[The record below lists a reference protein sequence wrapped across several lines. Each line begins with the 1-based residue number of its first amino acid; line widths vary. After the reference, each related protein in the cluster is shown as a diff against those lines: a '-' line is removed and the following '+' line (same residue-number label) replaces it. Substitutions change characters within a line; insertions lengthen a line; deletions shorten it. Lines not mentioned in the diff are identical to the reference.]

1 MPSHKRLSVVYLLD
15 DTVLFGG
22 VKVILHQANLLADR
36 GHRVIVVSRGSSPDW
51 FQLRAEFRQVS
62 TFTRDTTPPADVTV
76 ATYWTTIA
84 PALEAARGEVAHY
97 CQGYEATYTHNT
109 ADHPAIVE
117 AYRKPVPA
125 LVVSQHLGQ
134 LLRENFGRPY
144 HLVVQP
150 LESFWKVGVRSRLKR
165 GACAAPRVLVVGPWE
180 GDWKGVP
187 TALAA
192 IDHMRRAG
200 CDARLIRLSQYPLS
214 RTERSQ
220 LTPDEYHCHIPPE
233 EVAPLVRSCD
243 LLLAPSW
250 EQEGFGLPV
259 LEAFASG
266 VPVVASEISSFRG
279 FAATAA
285 VLVPA
290 RDPIAFSLAA
300 REILE
305 NPKRWRHHRATGL
318 AVAARYTSRR
328 AAESAE
334 AALCWVASGQWRL
347 DYSALLTRSRDE
359 AGKEK

>member
-1 MPSHKRLSVVYLLD
+1 MSSSTRLSVVYLLD

-22 VKVILHQANLLADR
+22 VKVILNQANLLTAR
-36 GHRVIVVSRGSSPDW
+36 GHQITILSRGPSPGW
-51 FQLRAEFRQVS
+51 MQLEAEFRQVS
-62 TFTRDTTPPADVTV
+62 DFNRQDTPPADVTV
-76 ATYWTTIA
+76 ASYWTTIA
-84 PALEAARGEVAHY
+84 PALEIAHGEVAHY
-97 CQGYEATYTHNT
+97 CQGYEATYTHNI

-117 AYRKPVPA
+117 AYRKPLPA

-134 LLRENFGRPY
+134 MLREDFGRPSR
-144 HLVVQP
+144 LVVQP
-150 LESFWKVGVRSRLKR
+150 MEPFWRIGLRSRLRR
-165 GACAAPRVLVVGPWE
+165 GASAAPRVLVVGPWE

-187 TALAA
+187 AALAA

-214 RTERSQ
+214 QMERSQ
-220 LTPDEYHCHIPPE
+220 LTPDEYHYHLPPE

-266 VPVVASEISSFRG
+266 VPVVASDIASFRE

-290 RDPIAFSLAA
+290 RDPISFSSAA

-305 NPKRWRHHRATGL
+305 NPKRWRHHKAAGL
-318 AVAARYTSRR
+318 AVAARYTLTR
-328 AAESAE
+328 AADSAE
-334 AALCWVASGQWRL
+334 AALCWVASGQWR
-347 DYSALLTRSRDE
+347 RD
-359 AGKEK
+359 